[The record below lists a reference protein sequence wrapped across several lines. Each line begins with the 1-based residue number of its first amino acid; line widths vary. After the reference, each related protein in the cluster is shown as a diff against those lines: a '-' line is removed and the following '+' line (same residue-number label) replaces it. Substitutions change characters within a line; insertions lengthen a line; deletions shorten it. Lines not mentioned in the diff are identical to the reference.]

1 MAALVQSFPQQSST
15 ITMLQTRHDATSSGP
30 FLTSRESQQQLRN
43 SQLARGI
50 YGVNNGVTTYRGH
63 TSVPPITPYAFTTTP
78 VAPQTVNPLRQNP
91 TAPYLRQ
98 EDRTSSAPVVT
109 LSQQNSFGGS
119 TNQIRQRQAG
129 SSPAIVPVQDA
140 PNTLSATFMSGTRDD
155 SAIMVPRTT
164 TPRPMSAMELNL
176 SDAKISALGT
186 NIKPS
191 PDRYRRPQ
199 RRADAVQSAHVSA
212 QSGGSALPSGSGMA
226 AVGHLYNQP
235 MQFTSAPIYQQ
246 QMYRGMPTLP
256 NLEGTSSFG
265 SSSRM
270 ASKDD
275 MMLNR
280 QSSSEQAKRYRRRSV
295 GGLDVGE
302 YTGRLDPK
310 EHSSPEQR
318 KTYASVTSAQYVPEK
333 QLLRPA
339 YPIETTIRPV
349 SHARTGSNES
359 ASSLTSI
366 TRPSS
371 SKRDTVGV
379 APSPPTLMHGT
390 AIAKHEAKLVNI
402 PPRGSS
408 DANKRIASPS
418 PLSKPM
424 ALDHGSSLPK
434 TAPSTQQPP
443 ETSQS
448 KPTPSANATA
458 IVPESPAAQHLAA
471 LNKKEGKKEGKS
483 SRLRRAFSFG
493 SAAELRKASAENSH
507 NINVSAERA
516 KLKKDRVQDEHD
528 AAQAAIIQ
536 KQEASGLGEGIYS
549 GQGQFFTGS
558 TDNLSISSTA
568 SSASVMLRKMGKG
581 VKKSTRSLVGLFRPK
596 SVIGVPAAD
605 AAVPGPS
612 LAQVSMVTVEAER
625 EKVNVNV
632 DPHDQA
638 GGGTGFPRLERN
650 SLDAASIAAGEPSL
664 SFSDR
669 SSDNTNP
676 RRSIIGGEKER
687 AEVLAAVKKGI
698 LKRNESGGSSPLS
711 RPVDTKYTDF
721 VLPQIPHMADSPNS
735 SAPSTPGDDRTSRGG
750 HRRTDS
756 VTIEGEDYFM
766 SVARFAD
773 SGSKSIPGTPRSLA
787 SRNITFSPRI
797 QFHDTWPSGEYDRRG
812 EIATCNRL
820 TPMLAQQIKEELNSF
835 KMEMEVHEESK
846 LNTHFF

>member
-1 MAALVQSFPQQSST
+1 
-15 ITMLQTRHDATSSGP
+15 MLQTRHDATSSGP

-371 SKRDTVGV
+371 V
-379 APSPPTLMHGT
+379 
-390 AIAKHEAKLVNI
+390 
-402 PPRGSS
+402 
-408 DANKRIASPS
+408 
-418 PLSKPM
+418 
-424 ALDHGSSLPK
+424 
-434 TAPSTQQPP
+434 
-443 ETSQS
+443 
-448 KPTPSANATA
+448 
-458 IVPESPAAQHLAA
+458 
-471 LNKKEGKKEGKS
+471 
-483 SRLRRAFSFG
+483 
-493 SAAELRKASAENSH
+493 
-507 NINVSAERA
+507 
-516 KLKKDRVQDEHD
+516 
-528 AAQAAIIQ
+528 
-536 KQEASGLGEGIYS
+536 
-549 GQGQFFTGS
+549 
-558 TDNLSISSTA
+558 
-568 SSASVMLRKMGKG
+568 
-581 VKKSTRSLVGLFRPK
+581 
-596 SVIGVPAAD
+596 
-605 AAVPGPS
+605 
-612 LAQVSMVTVEAER
+612 
-625 EKVNVNV
+625 
-632 DPHDQA
+632 
-638 GGGTGFPRLERN
+638 
-650 SLDAASIAAGEPSL
+650 
-664 SFSDR
+664 
-669 SSDNTNP
+669 
-676 RRSIIGGEKER
+676 
-687 AEVLAAVKKGI
+687 
-698 LKRNESGGSSPLS
+698 
-711 RPVDTKYTDF
+711 
-721 VLPQIPHMADSPNS
+721 
-735 SAPSTPGDDRTSRGG
+735 
-750 HRRTDS
+750 
-756 VTIEGEDYFM
+756 
-766 SVARFAD
+766 
-773 SGSKSIPGTPRSLA
+773 
-787 SRNITFSPRI
+787 
-797 QFHDTWPSGEYDRRG
+797 
-812 EIATCNRL
+812 
-820 TPMLAQQIKEELNSF
+820 
-835 KMEMEVHEESK
+835 
-846 LNTHFF
+846 